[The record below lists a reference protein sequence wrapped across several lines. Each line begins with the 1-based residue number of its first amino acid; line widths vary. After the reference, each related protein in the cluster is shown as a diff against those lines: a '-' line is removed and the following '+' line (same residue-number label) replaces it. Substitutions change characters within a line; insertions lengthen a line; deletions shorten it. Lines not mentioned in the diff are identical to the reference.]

1 MGYRRCTAPMGAA
14 RSGPSHGAAF
24 GLPHGWGSVRDADE
38 LRQGHRNARRRR
50 RHAHDRG
57 PANVQASCPSG
68 IYDFLDLAV
77 HPHDPH
83 LERRRRTGLSVP
95 TLPDRANAAHT
106 SEGACSIVTVTVN
119 GIAVE
124 VARWPSPTVAA
135 VRELLRQRAVA
146 LGFLAP
152 EVIDDDEIGAAIER
166 LLSEEVVVPSPT
178 EAECQRYYDTHL
190 KEFWSG
196 DLVHARH
203 ILFQVTPSTS
213 VPEIRGRAER
223 TLSELLAKPDK
234 FTAVARELSNC
245 PSGQQGGNLGQ
256 IGRGETVPEFERAL
270 FRLGASGI
278 LPELVKTRHGFHI
291 VAVDQSI
298 PGKTLPFEAARDQIA
313 DRLKAS
319 VEERALKQYVSILAG
334 QAEVV
339 GVDLAGARTPLVQ

>member
-1 MGYRRCTAPMGAA
+1 
-14 RSGPSHGAAF
+14 
-24 GLPHGWGSVRDADE
+24 
-38 LRQGHRNARRRR
+38 
-50 RHAHDRG
+50 
-57 PANVQASCPSG
+57 
-68 IYDFLDLAV
+68 
-77 HPHDPH
+77 
-83 LERRRRTGLSVP
+83 
-95 TLPDRANAAHT
+95 
-106 SEGACSIVTVTVN
+106 VTVTVN

-152 EVIDDDEIGAAIER
+152 EIIDDDEIGAAIER

-223 TLSELLAKPDK
+223 TLSELLAEPDK
-234 FTAVARELSNC
+234 FAAAARELSNC

-256 IGRGETVPEFERAL
+256 IARGDTVPEFEQAI
-270 FRLGASGI
+270 FRLGANGI
-278 LPELVKTRHGFHI
+278 LRHLVKTRHGFHI

-298 PGKTLPFEAARDQIA
+298 PGERLSFEAVRERISE
-313 DRLKAS
+313 RLKAG
-319 VEERALKQYVSILAG
+319 VEERALRQYVSILAG
-334 QAEVV
+334 QAEIV
-339 GVDLAGARTPLVQ
+339 GVELVGADTPLVQ